1 MKNNSYLRKYNCKT
15 LTTIIYYY
23 QENGR
28 KMEGP
33 KKNTSLPS
41 EEMRWKQ
48 FYSKGYEEILTQ
60 NFPKE
65 TLWKFIERGILN
77 DHNRHDAL
85 IYFGRHV
92 SRSQFIEQVHLW
104 GRVIKGMGIREGD
117 ELLIFGPT
125 LPEFVYIMLAAN
137 MVGAVTIL
145 PNLMQTPEVL
155 ETMVSKSRVAFVF
168 DGMENSLTNILA
180 WEQFEHVVLISAT
193 RSMGYPL
200 KLLAAPLN
208 YLKHYK
214 NSHRPKYM
222 SADEAISRFGNYEGP
237 LEAPTVT
244 GKTSYV
250 FCSSGTSGQGHA
262 HQIGMS
268 NDAMISMFQDALA
281 FNLTG
286 NPFREGTSAYCMLP
300 PFVCT
305 GYFVLVLAPLFRGM
319 TVYIDPRLTHKQ
331 FTKNILT
338 MRPQVT
344 LIPGHYWVRFFL
356 HVEELIKAGK
366 RPDLSF
372 FRFPVMG
379 GEGCTPEALRRIN
392 NLMRECGSPVALT
405 SGYGLT
411 ETFSVSTLDY
421 QLDIFD
427 KDYSKRAVSV
437 GYAFPGVTV
446 GIFDEQGHELG
457 YGQRGQICVKTPALA
472 SNYYNEPESDTVV
485 FGGEWFHTKDYGELD
500 ERGMLFV
507 YGRYSQHIV
516 SPDGQK
522 VFFFDIANELRQ
534 DPAVKDALACTLV
547 VAQDKTPL
555 VAHVILE
562 DDNTEPG
569 EQIIIRL
576 DERIKKILPHGVK
589 IEGYHLERGLL
600 RSNLVGKT
608 DRDYYRNQLT
618 GYRLYE
624 NGQLQEI
631 SFTKNINL
639 QLK

>member
-200 KLLAAPLN
+200 KLLAA
-208 YLKHYK
+208 
-214 NSHRPKYM
+214 
-222 SADEAISRFGNYEGP
+222 
-237 LEAPTVT
+237 
-244 GKTSYV
+244 
-250 FCSSGTSGQGHA
+250 
-262 HQIGMS
+262 
-268 NDAMISMFQDALA
+268 
-281 FNLTG
+281 
-286 NPFREGTSAYCMLP
+286 
-300 PFVCT
+300 
-305 GYFVLVLAPLFRGM
+305 
-319 TVYIDPRLTHKQ
+319 
-331 FTKNILT
+331 
-338 MRPQVT
+338 
-344 LIPGHYWVRFFL
+344 
-356 HVEELIKAGK
+356 
-366 RPDLSF
+366 
-372 FRFPVMG
+372 
-379 GEGCTPEALRRIN
+379 
-392 NLMRECGSPVALT
+392 
-405 SGYGLT
+405 
-411 ETFSVSTLDY
+411 
-421 QLDIFD
+421 
-427 KDYSKRAVSV
+427 
-437 GYAFPGVTV
+437 
-446 GIFDEQGHELG
+446 
-457 YGQRGQICVKTPALA
+457 
-472 SNYYNEPESDTVV
+472 
-485 FGGEWFHTKDYGELD
+485 
-500 ERGMLFV
+500 
-507 YGRYSQHIV
+507 
-516 SPDGQK
+516 
-522 VFFFDIANELRQ
+522 
-534 DPAVKDALACTLV
+534 
-547 VAQDKTPL
+547 
-555 VAHVILE
+555 
-562 DDNTEPG
+562 
-569 EQIIIRL
+569 
-576 DERIKKILPHGVK
+576 
-589 IEGYHLERGLL
+589 
-600 RSNLVGKT
+600 
-608 DRDYYRNQLT
+608 
-618 GYRLYE
+618 
-624 NGQLQEI
+624 
-631 SFTKNINL
+631 
-639 QLK
+639 